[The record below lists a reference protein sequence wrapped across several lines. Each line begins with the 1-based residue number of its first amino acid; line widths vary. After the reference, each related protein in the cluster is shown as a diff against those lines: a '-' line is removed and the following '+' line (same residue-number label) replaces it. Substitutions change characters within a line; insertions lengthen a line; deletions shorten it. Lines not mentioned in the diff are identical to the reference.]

1 MDTLENTSSA
11 TRMGMSKNKKIGIGC
26 GIAVIVLMC
35 IAAAL
40 MCAGAGYFLYTL
52 RDSQVLDVAVHHP
65 ETARVGDSFELTLD
79 LTNTGETDI
88 KVQSI
93 DLGAAAWEKN
103 DSILTGATVIR
114 TVPDMDNLD
123 ISVMRLRSFTYD
135 RVIKPGE
142 TNAVTFYFQAVEE
155 GEFHTDVFIDT
166 GDTYTA
172 VWDIPTSIAP

>member
-1 MDTLENTSSA
+1 MDTLENTGSV

-26 GIAVIVLMC
+26 GIAAIVLMC

-52 RDSQVLDVAVHHP
+52 RDSAVLDVAVHHP
-65 ETARVGDSFELTLD
+65 ETVRVGDSFELTVD
-79 LTNTGETDI
+79 ITNTGETDI

-93 DLGAAAWEKN
+93 DLGAAAWKKN

-114 TVPDMDNLD
+114 TEPDMDNLE
-123 ISVMRLRSFTYD
+123 ISVMRFQSFAYD

-142 TNAVTFYFQAVEE
+142 TNAVTFYFRAVEA
-155 GEFHTDVFIDT
+155 GDFHTNIYIDT